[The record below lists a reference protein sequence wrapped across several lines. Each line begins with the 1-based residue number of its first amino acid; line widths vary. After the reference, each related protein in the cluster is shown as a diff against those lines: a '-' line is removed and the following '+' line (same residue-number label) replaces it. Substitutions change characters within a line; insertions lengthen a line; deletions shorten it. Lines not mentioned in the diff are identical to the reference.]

1 MDGMMRDGGTVILIQ
16 RHPIHQP
23 DPRQLSSRS
32 TPRTERWCVSCL
44 KRYHSV
50 LHTARRHQPR
60 VSHRAVLEPPHA
72 RGQRA
77 GRAVPIYSLHNS
89 LRAARVRVS
98 SFEGRKGSLPGA
110 PLGKAWLGQDTAC
123 GASGASERVLPRLE
137 GRLCSRGADPAASST
152 PENAQRGR

>member
-1 MDGMMRDGGTVILIQ
+1 VVVLIR

-23 DPRQLSSRS
+23 DHRRLSSQS

-50 LHTARRHQPR
+50 LHTACRHQPR
-60 VSHRAVLEPPHA
+60 ASHRAVFEPPHA
-72 RGQRA
+72 RGRRA
-77 GRAVPIYSLHNS
+77 GRAVPIYSPHNN
-89 LRAARVRVS
+89 LRAARLRVS
-98 SFEGRKGSLPGA
+98 SFEGRKESLPEA
-110 PLGKAWLGQDTAC
+110 QLEKAWLGQDTAC

-137 GRLCSRGADPAASST
+137 GRLCSQGADLAASST